1 MFENRT
7 RTNEETQGF
16 NLNNLN
22 RGSGPREQERSDHDT
37 GLHHGSVDLADG
49 VDEAGISVGE
59 VLLYSNFPV
68 LANGRSHYFF
78 QARVNNVDLIS
89 TFNLANLISESHELE
104 ESLLGLLLIFLGH
117 TAWGNVIEVL

>member
-1 MFENRT
+1 M
-7 RTNEETQGF
+7 
-16 NLNNLN
+16 
-22 RGSGPREQERSDHDT
+22 
-37 GLHHGSVDLADG
+37 DLTDG

-89 TFNLANLISESHELE
+89 TFNLANFISESHELE

-117 TAWGNVIEVL
+117 TAWGNVIEVLEPFEV